1 VGVMQTSKD
10 IESKSLDRRVR
21 SGAVSYA
28 VCLTRRRAMVLQAI
42 NPNTEHGSISPYP
55 NATGLR
61 AACRGSAR
69 VMLAESSRYTFGEI
83 RAEERSENAP
93 VQIAPSH
100 SSASAWQHASPQ
112 GSCIML
118 PTSPSPPVLA
128 YNPTIHA
135 VHDLRTGAL
144 YSCASA
150 DAPATLALQ
159 PYCYVP
165 MPQQLDHPAPLPS
178 SEPSEPSSHQRHV
191 CSKSCSLTGK
201 ERNTNPDE
209 VACTGTLFSCAL
221 FCIALHCLASLGT
234 LSTKQCTNT
243 PLVRALLCIVSHV
256 QCISAGYTQQ
266 SVKAISCP
274 SWRNTAAV

>member
-1 VGVMQTSKD
+1 MQTSKD

-21 SGAVSYA
+21 SDPVSCA
-28 VCLTRRRAMVLQAI
+28 VCPTRRRAMVLQAI
-42 NPNTEHGSISPYP
+42 NPNIEHGSISLVLTQP
-55 NATGLR
+55 AFALR
-61 AACRGSAR
+61 AEDLPASCSQGARGTHSAR
-69 VMLAESSRYTFGEI
+69 SGPKSVARTLLSRS
-83 RAEERSENAP
+83 R
-93 VQIAPSH
+93 
-100 SSASAWQHASPQ
+100 
-112 GSCIML
+112 L
-118 PTSPSPPVLA
+118 PTLPLPPGNMPRYKGHVSCCRHRPPRPCSRTTLQSTPCTISALA
-128 YNPTIHA
+128 RCTPA
-135 VHDLRTGAL
+135 PPQMP
-144 YSCASA
+144 
-150 DAPATLALQ
+150 PATLAPQ
-159 PYCYVP
+159 PYCCVP

-209 VACTGTLFSCAL
+209 VACTGALFSCAL